1 MPIAS
6 LESITNQYTDLVK
19 DLNTPIPG
27 LEGLAQNRAYLP
39 MFNKLSAMY
48 DNVSNL
54 VKTKLTNL
62 TSTPKLQ
69 TRVNKITTALRG
81 ITYLDLRGLPI
92 PVVPGQTVGFKQFFT
107 VLLKSQSIVNKLYDY
122 TLHPFKVFLAETIN
136 EPQRLE
142 SNFHSLRVQQ
152 QDLPWIKNL
161 LGSIVGRGGENMP
174 YEKVVTSNQEWQ
186 EVYSLMDDLVSQ
198 QKQTP
203 IELITGEIQ
212 QINELMTK
220 VISNIENTNEQF
232 RLSPNM
238 IRQLADLCHSLAEH
252 ATYYSTHVT
261 LCNMASIALGRAEA
275 VISEAVKP

>member
-6 LESITNQYTDLVK
+6 LEAITDQYSDLVK
-19 DLNTPIPG
+19 DLDTPIPG

-62 TSTPKLQ
+62 TTTPKLQ
-69 TRVNKITTALRG
+69 TRVNRITTALRNV
-81 ITYLDLRGLPI
+81 TYLDLRGLPI
-92 PVVPGQTVGFKQFFT
+92 PVVPGQIVGFKQYFT
-107 VLLKSQSIVNKLYDY
+107 VLLKSQAIVNKLYDY

-136 EPQRLE
+136 DPQRLE

-174 YEKVVTSNQEWQ
+174 YEKVVSSNQEWQ
-186 EVYSLMDDLVSQ
+186 DVYSLMDDLTDQ
-198 QKQTP
+198 IKKTP
-203 IELITGEIQ
+203 VELITNEIQ
-212 QINELMTK
+212 QINGLMTR
-220 VISNIENTNEQF
+220 VIQSIENTNEQF

-252 ATYYSTHVT
+252 ATYYSSHVT
-261 LCNMASIALGRAEA
+261 LCNMGGIAIERAEN
-275 VISEAVKP
+275 VIVHAVKS